1 LNDVTVYSYIPVKKK
16 NVTFRPNG
24 AISISVGQR
33 PTNRIPL
40 ENKALK
46 GRKPNEDNH
55 FQNKITL
62 LLSPLQGVD
71 IFIFVT

>member
-1 LNDVTVYSYIPVKKK
+1 LNDVTIYSYIPVKK

-24 AISISVGQR
+24 AASISVGQR

-46 GRKPNEDNH
+46 GQKPNEDNH
-55 FQNKITL
+55 FQNKIIL

>member
-1 LNDVTVYSYIPVKKK
+1 MPPLARLFLLSQNNLFSQNKNSTEILLSFPSK

-24 AISISVGQR
+24 ATSISVGQR

-46 GRKPNEDNH
+46 GRKVVE
-55 FQNKITL
+55 
-62 LLSPLQGVD
+62 S
-71 IFIFVT
+71 